1 MSLIRRNETY
11 PAWSNFLNEFFDRD
25 WMDWTNRNFSNTNTT
40 LPSVNV
46 KESAD
51 GFEVDMAAPGLEKKD
66 FKIEINHGVLTISSE
81 KKVENETKNGQQFTR
96 REFSYQSFSRSF
108 TLPETVDGDKISAKY
123 ENGILK
129 VSIPK
134 KEEAKPKPAKTIEIK

>member
-1 MSLIRRNETY
+1 MSLIRRNESY
-11 PAWSNFLNEFFDRD
+11 PVWSNFLNEFFDRD

-81 KKVENETKNGQQFTR
+81 KKVENETKTGEHFTR

-108 TLPETVDGDKISAKY
+108 TLPEMVDGDKVSAKY

>member
-1 MSLIRRNETY
+1 MSLIRRTESY

-25 WMDWTNRNFSNTNTT
+25 WMDWNNRNFSNTNTT

-66 FKIEINHGVLTISSE
+66 FKIEINHGTLTISSE
-81 KKVENETKNGQQFTR
+81 KKVENETKTGQQFTR